1 MKIDRKAKWGIG
13 LGLVPALVIY
23 IGFAIVPI
31 VISFFYSFVKWDGFS
46 PMHFVGFANFKRLI
60 HDPLFWNSLKNN
72 IYVIIASVV
81 GQLVLALFFALI
93 LNTKI
98 KGAKFFRTVGF
109 MPVVLS
115 SVVVSLTWSLILNP
129 SNGLLNTVLNH
140 IGLGFMAVDWLGNQH
155 WAMFSVCMV
164 IIWQFIGLYMIIF
177 LAALQNVPTEIIE
190 AADIDGAS
198 EWTKTWRIVVP
209 MIKDTIL
216 AALVLAISG
225 SLKAFDQ
232 IYIMTNGGPAHST
245 EVSAIYMYN
254 KTFVGLQYGYGSAIS
269 VFIFIFGLI
278 IILILNYLMRN
289 RETA

>member
-1 MKIDRKAKWGIG
+1 MKITRKVKWGIG
-13 LGLVPALVIY
+13 LGLIPALLIY

-31 VISFFYSFVKWDGFS
+31 IISFYYSLVKWDGFS
-46 PMHFVGFANFKRLI
+46 PMHFVGLANFKRLI
-60 HDPLFWNSLKNN
+60 HDGLFWNSLKNN
-72 IYVIIASVV
+72 VYIIIASVV

-98 KGAKFFRTVGF
+98 KGAKFFRTIGF
-109 MPVVLS
+109 LPVVLS

-129 SNGLLNTVLNH
+129 TNGLLNTVLRH
-140 IGLGFMAVDWLGNQH
+140 LGLGVMAENWLGSEH

-177 LAALQNVPTEIIE
+177 LAALQNVPNEILE

-198 EWTKTWRIVVP
+198 EWTKTWKIVVP
-209 MIKDTIL
+209 MIKETIL

-232 IYIMTNGGPAHST
+232 IYIMTSGGPSHST
-245 EVSAIYMYN
+245 EVSAIYMY
-254 KTFVGLQYGYGSAIS
+254 KQTFENLQYGYGSAIS
-269 VFIFIFGLI
+269 VFIFIFGLA
-278 IILILNYLMRN
+278 IILILNAFMRN
-289 RETA
+289 RTA